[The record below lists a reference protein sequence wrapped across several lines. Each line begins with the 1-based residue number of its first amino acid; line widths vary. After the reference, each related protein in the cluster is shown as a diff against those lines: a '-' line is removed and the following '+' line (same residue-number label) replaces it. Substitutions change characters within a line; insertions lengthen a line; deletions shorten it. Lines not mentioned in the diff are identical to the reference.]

1 MLSFIKNGF
10 FEEIFMDGNFVNH
23 QSVVSEIINKD
34 FFYPESFAFSKLSPL
49 LIRFLNQLKKSGK
62 SINTI
67 SAYRNDLSLFCEFL
81 IEKQISPD
89 NYSYPA
95 QENWLHFLKENG
107 RHSQSSMRRAQ
118 MSVRT
123 FIHFMVSEKIITNSP
138 FLDIKSPKQPAP
150 ALLTVT
156 HEKYLSL
163 CRTLKQLALNKDEK
177 AIRDW
182 TLILIL
188 GECGLKA
195 SEASNLTWGDVWPEL
210 EDPTSESSIAGCL
223 KVTGNNERLVPYN
236 PEVARALT
244 MLKETRE
251 QMSLSTCL
259 ESKLFFGYLNV
270 SRKTRTNF
278 LHRHGIKFV
287 IYEVCT
293 EILGIPYNSESL
305 RNHAILRWL
314 SKGMDNEKVANLA
327 GYSSLNSLERF
338 LNSKERK
345 KISPRKLKSL
355 K

>member
-1 MLSFIKNGF
+1 
-10 FEEIFMDGNFVNH
+10 
-23 QSVVSEIINKD
+23 
-34 FFYPESFAFSKLSPL
+34 
-49 LIRFLNQLKKSGK
+49 
-62 SINTI
+62 
-67 SAYRNDLSLFCEFL
+67 
-81 IEKQISPD
+81 
-89 NYSYPA
+89 
-95 QENWLHFLKENG
+95 
-107 RHSQSSMRRAQ
+107 

-123 FIHFMVSEKIITNSP
+123 FIHFLVSEKIITNSP

-163 CRTLKQLALNKDEK
+163 CRTLKQLAINKDEK

-182 TLILIL
+182 TLILIF

-210 EDPTSESSIAGCL
+210 EEPTSENSIAGCL

-236 PEVARALT
+236 LEVSRALN

-251 QMSLSTCL
+251 QMSLSTSL
-259 ESKLFFGYLNV
+259 DSKLFFGYLNV
-270 SRKTRTNF
+270 SRKTR
-278 LHRHGIKFV
+278 IKFV

-345 KISPRKLKSL
+345 KVSTRKTKST

>member
-1 MLSFIKNGF
+1 M
-10 FEEIFMDGNFVNH
+10 EGNFVNH

-34 FFYPESFAFSKLSPL
+34 FFYPESFSFSKLSPL
-49 LIRFLNQLKKSGK
+49 LIRFLNQLKKTGK

-107 RHSQSSMRRAQ
+107 RNSQSSVRRAQ

-123 FIHFMVSEKIITNSP
+123 FIHFLVAEKIILNSP
-138 FLDIKSPKQPAP
+138 FLDMKSPKQPAP

-156 HEKYLSL
+156 HEKFLTL

-177 AIRDW
+177 AVRDW

-210 EDPTSESSIAGCL
+210 EDPTTETSIAGCL

-236 PEVARALT
+236 LEVARALA

-287 IYEVCT
+287 VYEVCT
-293 EILGIPYNSESL
+293 EILGVPYNSESL

-314 SKGMDNEKVANLA
+314 AKGMDNEKVADLA

-338 LNSKERK
+338 LNCKERK
-345 KISPRKLKSL
+345 KVSSRRLKTTKYNVELKSL